1 MNSKESSSIVLQVII
16 YKPAEVQEKKF
27 SMLQS
32 DDNFYSLV
40 IFEIFSIVVLII
52 ELEQDEMLG

>member
-1 MNSKESSSIVLQVII
+1 
-16 YKPAEVQEKKF
+16 
-27 SMLQS
+27 MLQS
-32 DDNFYSLV
+32 DDNFYSFV